1 MAKDFLIVPPKA
13 IKTKDINRIL
23 ERLMSNKK
31 IKISSK
37 NYIVIGNDEKIVFDV
52 SDHFIKGKLLTGAA
66 EQEENVV
73 NRLISNIGTG
83 KIYVHYYGNSA
94 FLENKNTITI

>member
-23 ERLMSNKK
+23 DRLMSNKK

-37 NYIVIGNDEKIVFDV
+37 NYIVIGN
-52 SDHFIKGKLLTGAA
+52 L
-66 EQEENVV
+66 
-73 NRLISNIGTG
+73 
-83 KIYVHYYGNSA
+83 
-94 FLENKNTITI
+94 